1 MNKVNNL
8 ASNLVSLRNKPR
20 ARPSGERPS
29 LVDRKRPF
37 FTGVDRFG
45 INKWSTYLG
54 DPFHTLL
61 NLPWWASECLAQQAG
76 RAEDAVCRG
85 AAGICSSYVCMG

>member
-1 MNKVNNL
+1 MNKVNNI

-45 INKWSTYLG
+45 INKWATYLG

-61 NLPWWASECLAQQAG
+61 NLPWCAERAQQQQQQGYDDSWALES
-76 RAEDAVCRG
+76 RQRSC
-85 AAGICSSYVCMG
+85 

>member
-1 MNKVNNL
+1 MNKVNNI

-20 ARPSGERPS
+20 ARAGGERPS

-61 NLPWWASECLAQQAG
+61 NLPW
-76 RAEDAVCRG
+76 
-85 AAGICSSYVCMG
+85 